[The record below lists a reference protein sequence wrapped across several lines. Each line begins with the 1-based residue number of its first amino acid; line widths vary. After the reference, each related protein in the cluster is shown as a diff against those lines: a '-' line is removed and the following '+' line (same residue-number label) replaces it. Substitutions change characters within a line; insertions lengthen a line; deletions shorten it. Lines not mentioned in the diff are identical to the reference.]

1 MIRDNY
7 KDEKLDLKNPRFLIT
22 LIVMTLVMTFY
33 IVRLYEI
40 QIIDGANY
48 LARADENRISVVQD
62 QTKRGIIYDRN
73 GVVLAKNAPTYDIVI
88 VPAELPENEGDRQR
102 TFRVLSKLVGIPVNN
117 GELNDATVRLFGE
130 CSTDFG
136 LTQIVYIASSL
147 APYSETGILCDVDEA
162 LAREVEELSETMP
175 GVGVRVNSIRE
186 YPTGYS
192 TSEIIGFLG
201 PIPAFVADEMEARGF
216 LLNKDR
222 YGYGGVESSLQDL
235 LSGKNGRR
243 VVEIDVAGLET
254 RDLEPPHSPVP
265 GYNVKL
271 TIDIRLQNMMRSA
284 LLDTMAYYNQLSITG
299 PLTHDGA
306 AVAMDPYTGEILGLV
321 SEPTF
326 ENNRMTRYIPAYYY
340 EQLTVSQS
348 KPLLNHITQVAQP
361 PGSVFKIVTG
371 IGAMNERVLAPTDQ
385 IFDPGSIQMQNT
397 YSPNDPGSLQT
408 YVCHQKA
415 GHGYVDYPSALAW
428 SCNIYFNKVGGGYE
442 EEVPQGLGIDRL
454 GQYAHALGYGER
466 TGIELTG
473 EEKGMIPTRT
483 WKRVNMGESW
493 ATGDTYLA
501 SMGQGYITASPLQVM
516 MSFSTVAAYGMMAR
530 PTLIRE
536 VLDERGNTVLPFTPR
551 MLWDITKDPKIM
563 TYDSDGVET
572 GELKAVEPWVVEI
585 TRTGLRRVPQPGG
598 TAEKAFAGDIYESSA
613 KTGTAEYCDDIAR
626 EKGICNFGSWPSHAW
641 TAAYA
646 PYDKP
651 EIVVVVFMYNGKEG
665 SETAGFPTRRI
676 IENFF
681 ILKEMDAEREGK
693 TVRFKSPT
701 EDIIE

>member
-1 MIRDNY
+1 MINDNLRN
-7 KDEKLDLKNPRFLIT
+7 EKLDLKNRRLV
-22 LIVMTLVMTFY
+22 IVYAIMIAIITFY
-33 IVRLYEI
+33 VVRLYEI
-40 QIIDGANY
+40 QIINGDSY
-48 LARADENRISVVQD
+48 LARADENRISVVRE

-73 GVVLAKNAPTYDIVI
+73 GVVLAKNTPTYDIVI
-88 VPAELPENEGDRQR
+88 VPAELPSDEGDRQR
-102 TFRVLSKLVGIPVNN
+102 IFRALSKLVDIPVNR
-117 GELNDATVRLFGE
+117 GELNDETVRLYGE
-130 CSTDFG
+130 CTSDFG

-147 APYSETGILCDVDEA
+147 APYSETGILCDVPEL
-162 LAREVEELSETMP
+162 LARQVEELSATMP

-201 PIPAFVADEMEARGF
+201 PIPEYVASEMEERGF
-216 LLNKDR
+216 LLNRDR

-243 VVEIDVAGLET
+243 VVEIDVAGLEM
-254 RDLEPPHSPVP
+254 RDLEPPKPAVP

-271 TIDIRLQNMMRSA
+271 TIDVRLQNVMRGA
-284 LLDTMAYYNQLSITG
+284 LLDTMDYYNKLSITG
-299 PLTHDGA
+299 PLTYDSA
-306 AVAMDPYTGEILGLV
+306 AVAMDPYTGEIYGLV

-371 IGAMNERVLAPTDQ
+371 IGVMNERVLSPEDQ

-397 YSPNDPGSLQT
+397 YSPNDPGKVQE
-408 YVCHQKA
+408 YVCHVRT
-415 GHGYVDYPSALAW
+415 GHGYVDYRSALAW
-428 SCNIYFNKVGGGYE
+428 SCNIYFNKVGGGFE
-442 EEVPQGLGIDRL
+442 EEVPRGLGIDRL

-473 EEKGMIPTRT
+473 EEKGMVPTRT

-563 TYDSDGVET
+563 IYDDDGVET
-572 GELKAVEPWVVEI
+572 GEYKTVEPWVVQV
-585 TRTGLRRVPQPGG
+585 TREGLRLVPQPGG
-598 TAEKAFAGDIYESSA
+598 TAEKAFRDDIYEPSA

-626 EKGICNFGSWPSHAW
+626 EKGICDFGKWPSHGW
-641 TAAYA
+641 TGAYA

-676 IENFF
+676 LDNFF
-681 ILKEMDAEREGK
+681 IIKEMDAEKNGE
-693 TVRFKSPT
+693 TVRFTAPVDT
-701 EDIIE
+701 LE